1 MATEPEKNTVAPAE
15 NAAPHKTGRHI
26 PRRRMIQII
35 DRMAATGQPV
45 TAAMETGLPL
55 PSWDDILLLS
65 AQLGVSPMPPSA
77 AVSTTTVIGKK
88 ARKPL
93 TLMHPFFVSHLSSQV
108 LPAELKTAMA
118 AGAAAADTAVGSGDG
133 PVSSDVQN
141 AAGQLIYEVTPDSD
155 VSDAF
160 LQSCGAVEIKI
171 GQATKP
177 GTAVFPGLNDRGD
190 VKKLVSSLRNR
201 ADGRP
206 IGIKI
211 AAGNIEKDVFVCL
224 FAEPDFITIDGR
236 GGSDGMSPL
245 LAREAFG
252 VPTIYAIGR
261 AVKRLKNYRNENVA
275 LIVTGGLRTSADI
288 VKALA
293 MGADAVALGSAPLIA
308 AAPDYYRFLQGRNT
322 PACGHAPKKAVIP
335 ADAAARLT
343 RFLRLTDDEI
353 ATFCRMMG
361 HADIRALST
370 ADLATVS
377 RDISDYTEIP
387 HA

>member
-1 MATEPEKNTVAPAE
+1 MATEPEKNPAAPAE
-15 NAAPHKTGRHI
+15 SAAPPKAGRRA
-26 PRRRMIQII
+26 PRRRMMQTIEQ
-35 DRMAATGQPV
+35 MAATGESA

-55 PSWDDILLLS
+55 PDWDDILLLG
-65 AQLGVSPMPPSA
+65 AQLGTFPLPPSA
-77 AVSTTTVIGKK
+77 DVSTAAVIGRK

-93 TLMHPFFVSHLSSQV
+93 TLMHPFFVSHLSSRV

-118 AGAAAADTAVGSGDG
+118 AGAAAADIAIGSGDG

-141 AAGQLIYEVTPDSD
+141 AAGQFIYEVTPDSE
-155 VSDAF
+155 VSDTF
-160 LQSCGAVEIKI
+160 LQSCDAVEIKI

-177 GTAVFPGLNDRGD
+177 GTAVFPELHDRND
-190 VKKLVSSLRNR
+190 VKKLVSALRDR

-206 IGIKI
+206 IGLKI
-211 AAGNIEKDVFVCL
+211 AAGNIEKDIFVCL

-236 GGSDGMSPL
+236 GGADGKSPL

-252 VPTIYAIGR
+252 VPTVYAIGR
-261 AVKRLKNYRNENVA
+261 AVKRLKTYRNENVA

-308 AAPDYYRFLQGRNT
+308 AAPDYYRFLQGQNT
-322 PACGHAPKKAVIP
+322 PACGHAPKNPAIP
-335 ADAAARLT
+335 ADAAARLA
-343 RFLRLTDDEI
+343 RFLRLTGDEI
-353 ATFCRMMG
+353 AAFCRMMG

-377 RDISDYTEIP
+377 RDIADHTEIP